1 MKNGKRITYLLASVM
16 ILICLLSGCG
26 DTEKVIDETM
36 DKLNE
41 VVDKYGEEIKDGI
54 KDYIK
59 DDIQGA
65 IDGLQGNA
73 NVKQEIEE
81 YSPLDDTKAGTYV
94 IMLDDLPV
102 YSAPDYNAKV
112 VDTYPEGQVVTV
124 SGVWKEAGFYEVVDN
139 SGNII
144 GYVDTL
150 YCSEQ

>member
-1 MKNGKRITYLLASVM
+1 MKNGKRITYLLASVT
-16 ILICLLSGCG
+16 ILICLLAGCG
-26 DTEKVIDETM
+26 DAEKVIDETM

-41 VVDKYGEEIKDGI
+41 VVDKYGEEIKTGI
-54 KDYIK
+54 EDYIK
-59 DDIQGA
+59 EDIQGA

-102 YSAPDYNAKV
+102 YSAPDYNAGI
-112 VDTYPEGQVVTV
+112 VDTYPEGKVVTV
-124 SGVWKEAGFYEVVDN
+124 SGLWKEAGFYEVVDN
-139 SGNII
+139 SGNVI